1 MKRER
6 ATALLIEM
14 LRRIDTGGC
23 WQLDMIHE
31 LYLFGSYAR
40 GAIQP
45 GDVDVIVEFD
55 HQREEWK
62 EHFLSSFS
70 YGRDPHATLRVALRG
85 RARSLS
91 LVFGRERH
99 EDIPMI
105 LLWRRGEPVD
115 AAIARIHAI
124 APDSTATR
132 ADRDA
137 MPGYLRVHGDKLPR
151 YLRRELVALVDDGV
165 LEVSEIVLP
174 DREPSAAWCENE
186 VIRFRWSDG
195 SPLRRAAHAVLAHWE
210 GHGVDL
216 AQIRLH
222 GAAVDVDTPSTPY
235 SAGFGL
241 RYFGQA
247 RWCFVEEGGTEWI
260 EIVTPTG
267 RGPIDAI
274 MLCRGRS
281 FATAGWPWSDGSY
294 FS

>member
-14 LRRIDTGGC
+14 LRRIDAGGC
-23 WQLDMIHE
+23 WQLDMIGE

-40 GAIQP
+40 GAVQP
-45 GDVDVIVEFD
+45 GDVDVVVEFD

-62 EHFLSSFS
+62 EHLLSSLS
-70 YGRDPHATLRVALRG
+70 YGRDPNATLRVALRG

-99 EDIPMI
+99 EDIPMS
-105 LLWRRGEPVD
+105 LLWRGGEPVE
-115 AAIARIHAI
+115 AAIDRIHAI
-124 APDSTATR
+124 APDSSATR

-137 MPGYLRVHGDKLPR
+137 MPDYLHVLGDKLPR
-151 YLRRELVALVDDGV
+151 YLRRELVALVEGGV
-165 LEVSEIVLP
+165 LDVSEIVLP

-195 SPLRRAAHAVLAHWE
+195 SPLRRAALAVLAHWE
-210 GHGVDL
+210 GDGVAL

-222 GAAVDVDTPSTPY
+222 GAPVDVYSPSTPY
-235 SAGFGL
+235 AAGFGL

-260 EIVTPTG
+260 EIVTPTR

-274 MLCRGRS
+274 MLRRGRN